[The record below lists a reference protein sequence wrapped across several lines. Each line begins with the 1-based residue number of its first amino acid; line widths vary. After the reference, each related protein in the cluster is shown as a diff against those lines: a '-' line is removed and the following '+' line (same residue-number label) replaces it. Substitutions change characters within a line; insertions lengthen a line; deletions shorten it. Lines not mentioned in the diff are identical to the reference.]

1 MKRKILSLALA
12 ILMLCV
18 FFTACGID
26 TTTKDK
32 PSIEEQINLIAESTD
47 IWTPFD
53 IYPGDH
59 FKFTVTDLDNNSR
72 LEVIT
77 TVCRSTGLYSES
89 MYYEVDENFTSL
101 SKWEH
106 KTDDFKEFLQADI
119 INGKAECFI
128 NPDTNERFYHIGDSH
143 KDTAAY
149 SCNYRMCLTF
159 KDKTVTEEMLAYWSI
174 RAATT
179 DEAGDYD
186 ITETIKTRDG
196 ETITRDEFGT
206 FVDDYFDGFDKYN
219 VAIKWQDLR
228 LKDETLATDLPKSE
242 LVSLLTESF
251 NGFAVT
257 LAPSVEELSKPEN
270 QIKLIAENQN
280 LWLGSSLALDYTA
293 WEPTF
298 CVTDLDN
305 NGRLEVVCA
314 ATIGSGIFTDSTWSK
329 VSSGFD
335 SVINIKNDLTKNKNT
350 GPEIIVDST
359 DCFVNPDTGERFYT
373 FVDTVRASGD
383 YSTHT
388 KGLLTLKDNTVS
400 FTRLATCTSIAEN
413 PEDITIRTYTYADTN
428 GNSLTKEEFDSY
440 IENHLEGYEKHT
452 ATFKWQKLNSDSDDA
467 NEEDIIKLLDES
479 FKGFS
484 VK

>member
-12 ILMLCV
+12 ILMLCI

-26 TTTKDK
+26 NTTKDK

-59 FKFTVTDLDNNSR
+59 FKF
-72 LEVIT
+72 
-77 TVCRSTGLYSES
+77 
-89 MYYEVDENFTSL
+89 
-101 SKWEH
+101 
-106 KTDDFKEFLQADI
+106 A
-119 INGKAECFI
+119 
-128 NPDTNERFYHIGDSH
+128 
-143 KDTAAY
+143 
-149 SCNYRMCLTF
+149 
-159 KDKTVTEEMLAYWSI
+159 
-174 RAATT
+174 
-179 DEAGDYD
+179 
-186 ITETIKTRDG
+186 
-196 ETITRDEFGT
+196 
-206 FVDDYFDGFDKYN
+206 
-219 VAIKWQDLR
+219 
-228 LKDETLATDLPKSE
+228 
-242 LVSLLTESF
+242 
-251 NGFAVT
+251 
-257 LAPSVEELSKPEN
+257 
-270 QIKLIAENQN
+270 
-280 LWLGSSLALDYTA
+280 
-293 WEPTF
+293 
-298 CVTDLDN
+298 VTDLDN

-314 ATIGSGIFTDSTWSK
+314 ATIGSGIITDSTWSM

-400 FTRLATCTSIAEN
+400 FTRLATCTSVAEN
-413 PEDITIRTYTYADTN
+413 PEDVTIRTYTYADTN

-452 ATFKWQKLNSDSDDA
+452 ATFKWQKLDSGSDDA